1 MSTTISVNKQNVK
14 QFLESGKEKLFVI
27 PEYQRPY
34 AWTIEQVETLFE
46 DLWEFASTTGGCERN
61 GTYFLGSIVS
71 YENENNEQEIID
83 GQQRITSLFLLLR
96 AIYTKLQKDDTN
108 NDSVKHFMAEIE
120 PVIWKTDNAT
130 GKADYKKILLE
141 SRVISN
147 EGNNILKDI
156 LETGKSIS
164 DAKDNYSKNYKIFQ
178 EMFDEYSEKYPLS
191 IYDFIYTVLNQAIV
205 LPIKADNQDT
215 ALTIFSTLNDR
226 GLALSDSDIFKAKIY
241 NNNKD
246 SDKKKQFIN
255 KWKDLDERA
264 KDVNESIQQL
274 FYYYMFFIRAN
285 EKDSQ
290 TTTPGLRKYYSWN
303 KFSRLYDE
311 NLMDNLKE
319 ILNVWAV
326 INKREIIE
334 SEKWSKNNEI
344 LQALDILSS
353 YPNEFWKY
361 PIVIYYLTHKFKD
374 GFEEKFLIFIRKLIS
389 VLLIKYLIKPTIN
402 AVRSEILQL
411 NVSITESP
419 TPKFNFKKDD
429 ISGLKENFKV
439 PSRYIV
445 QMILKIL
452 SYNKQKNLL
461 PEKWEIEHILP
472 RKNANSYF
480 LNVKKDI
487 IKEKIEHIGNK
498 LPFEK
503 KLNIQAGNGY
513 FRKKKE
519 KYWESKIVITNQ
531 MGHSNKSEWIL
542 EDIDKRDNE
551 IFSEICNTLDKW
563 DKEYKF

>member
-1 MSTTISVNKQNVK
+1 M
-14 QFLESGKEKLFVI
+14 
-27 PEYQRPY
+27 
-34 AWTIEQVETLFE
+34 
-46 DLWEFASTTGGCERN
+46 
-61 GTYFLGSIVS
+61 
-71 YENENNEQEIID
+71 
-83 GQQRITSLFLLLR
+83 
-96 AIYTKLQKDDTN
+96 
-108 NDSVKHFMAEIE
+108 
-120 PVIWKTDNAT
+120 
-130 GKADYKKILLE
+130 
-141 SRVISN
+141 ISN

-191 IYDFIYTVLNQAIV
+191 IYDFIYAVLKQAIV
-205 LPIKADNQDT
+205 LPIEADNQDT

-241 NNNKD
+241 NNNSD

-255 KWKDLDERA
+255 KWKDLDDRA

-274 FYYYMFFIRAN
+274 FYYYMFFLRAN
-285 EKDSQ
+285 ERDSQ
-290 TTTPGLRKYYSWN
+290 TTTPGLRKYYYAD

-311 NLMDNLKE
+311 NLMDNLNE
-319 ILNVWAV
+319 ILNIWAV
-326 INKREIIE
+326 VNKREIIE
-334 SEKWSKNNEI
+334 SEKWSKNNKI

-361 PIVIYYLTHKFKD
+361 PIVIYYLTHKSRND
-374 GFEEKFLIFIRKLIS
+374 FEKKFLVFIRKLIS

-402 AVRSEILQL
+402 AVKSEILQL

-429 ISGLKENFKV
+429 ISGLEENFKV

-445 QMILKIL
+445 QMVLKIL
-452 SYNKQKNLL
+452 SYNKQDNLL

-472 RKNANSYF
+472 HKNANSYF

-498 LPFEK
+498 LPLEK

-519 KYWESKIVITNQ
+519 KYSESKIVITNQ
-531 MGHSNKSEWIL
+531 MGHSNKSEWKL
-542 EDIDKRDNE
+542 KDIDKRDNE
-551 IFSEICNTLDKW
+551 IFSEICSTLGIW